1 LLERENSELKAAKLM
16 SMLPSSSAVQ
26 LNRQVSNNSNGSN
39 EAQLLRVQL
48 SEKTNEYLRVKEE
61 NERLREQV

>member
-16 SMLPSSSAVQ
+16 FMLPSSSAVQ
-26 LNRQVSNNSNGSN
+26 LNRQVSNSSSNN

>member
-1 LLERENSELKAAKLM
+1 MLERENSELKAAKLM

-26 LNRQVSNNSNGSN
+26 LNRQVSNSSSNN